1 MSFSSHPILFSQ
13 LSQTISVFTAVP
25 FSSDPIPSSS
35 TISNYLSFRTS
46 LILIP
51 SHPLNYLKLSQF
63 SHQCHSH
70 PIPSPPALIERLLT
84 ISVQPSLAV
93 WHIFTQS
100 HVPQMLCSLNTYF
113 HRVSKTYIYGVLAFQ
128 TAIHCF
134 EFSSPPQLFW
144 TFHLCFGIFGAFK
157 SRMQPLL

>member
-1 MSFSSHPILFSQ
+1 MSWKVCGECSWPPQGIVSSSHP
-13 LSQTISVFTAVP
+13 
-25 FSSDPIPSSS
+25 
-35 TISNYLSFRTS
+35 
-46 LILIP
+46 IP

-144 TFHLCFGIFGAFK
+144 TFHLCFGIFGAFR
-157 SRMQPLL
+157 SRMQPPV